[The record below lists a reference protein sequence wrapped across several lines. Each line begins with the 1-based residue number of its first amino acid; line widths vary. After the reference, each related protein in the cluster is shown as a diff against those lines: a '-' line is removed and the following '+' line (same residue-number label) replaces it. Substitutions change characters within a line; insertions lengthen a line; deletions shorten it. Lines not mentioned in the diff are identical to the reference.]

1 MLRVQKWS
9 NNFCCIDMPF
19 TIRKLKARRLY
30 SVKGPNRIYAKGTT
44 LEKAK
49 AQVRLL
55 YSLERRKTT
64 GKRR

>member
-1 MLRVQKWS
+1 MPIIIGDKY
-9 NNFCCIDMPF
+9 MPF

-30 SVKGPNRIYAKGTT
+30 SVKGPKKTYAKGTT